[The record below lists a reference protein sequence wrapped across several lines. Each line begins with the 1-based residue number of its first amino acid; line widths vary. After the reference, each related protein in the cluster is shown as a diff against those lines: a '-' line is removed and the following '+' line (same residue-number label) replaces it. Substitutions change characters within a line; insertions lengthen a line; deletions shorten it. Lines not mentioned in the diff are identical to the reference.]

1 MPDREEE
8 LLILP
13 TTPPA
18 RESAVAAAGAALVGE
33 ILVRFDDATI
43 RAHGTSMLPAIL
55 PGDVLQ
61 VRRCCVDEV
70 AIGDVVLF
78 ALGERLLAHRVVSI
92 SGDRRSLTTRG
103 DNHRHDDPKVPAG
116 ALMGRI
122 VALNRRGR
130 TYVFPFRPSAGDR
143 VRSACLRAAMLWR
156 TSSIRLEAVHPAA
169 AR

>member
-1 MPDREEE
+1 MQGREEE
-8 LLILP
+8 LLI
-13 TTPPA
+13 PPA
-18 RESAVAAAGAALVGE
+18 SASAVEAAGAALVGE
-33 ILVRFDDATI
+33 ILVRFDAAAI

-61 VRRCCVDEV
+61 VGRCRVDEV

-103 DNHRHDDPKVPAG
+103 DNHRHDDPAVPAE

-130 TYVFPFRPSAGDR
+130 THVFPFRPSAGDR
-143 VRSACLRAAMLWR
+143 VRSACLRAATLWR
-156 TSSIRLEAVHPAA
+156 TSSMRLEAVHQAA
-169 AR
+169 SR